1 MKWWIDDEMRIS
13 NFSATILN
21 ENEKRTPL
29 LPVDMINAVVCFRE
43 LIKITFKKELNANNF
58 LCLLP
63 FDFQKTAFLSTT
75 CGSHDD

>member
-29 LPVDMINAVVCFRE
+29 LPVDMINAVVCF
-43 LIKITFKKELNANNF
+43 
-58 LCLLP
+58 
-63 FDFQKTAFLSTT
+63 TASICAV
-75 CGSHDD
+75 CGSEGIES